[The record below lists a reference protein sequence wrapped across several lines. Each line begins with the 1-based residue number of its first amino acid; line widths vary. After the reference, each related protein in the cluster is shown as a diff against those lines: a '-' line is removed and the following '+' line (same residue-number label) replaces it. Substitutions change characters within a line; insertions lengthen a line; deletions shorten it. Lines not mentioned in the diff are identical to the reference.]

1 MKQITVNSR
10 WAGKTLFI
18 GKIKVAYYFAGD
30 NAFVVHSPVTELI
43 KFNGKVNSE
52 KEARQICKEIAL
64 EFIKLLARIPHGLPR
79 G

>member
-1 MKQITVNSR
+1 MEITVNSR

-30 NAFVVHSPVTELI
+30 WGKTFVVHSPVTELI

-52 KEARQICKEIAL
+52 DEARQLCKQIAL
-64 EFIKLLARIPHGLPR
+64 EFIKKVTA
-79 G
+79 